1 MEQEKSKENH
11 GGSEKEAKKS
21 LSREFSFLISLER
34 SLRWETAKKF
44 WSEKKE
50 ELGCSYNR
58 YAVIEKGTAKASLDL
73 ALRIIRAL
81 DITEDS
87 GLFAWVRDLMPDEQT
102 RGYFPDPN
110 LSESF
115 ARTPLLFL
123 NKAKTDLFRDE
134 EYAFELAGYIS
145 MYTFRGVSEDE
156 LCTEFL
162 MDKSEIKRIL
172 MLLLRRGVILK
183 NPLGVYEVPDDSWIQ
198 IPDHSEFR
206 FLKNRLFSQ
215 ILDSQLS
222 APFNQETTIKR
233 FCVRPLSQKQL
244 ELIRAKCFAL
254 TSWIGML
261 PDEHDGQPYRFF
273 LAGNLATFGNARK
286 KIFEKEIKTKNTMTR
301 RMDP

>member
-222 APFNQETTIKR
+222 APFNQETTIK
-233 FCVRPLSQKQL
+233 LS
-244 ELIRAKCFAL
+244 
-254 TSWIGML
+254 SS
-261 PDEHDGQPYRFF
+261 
-273 LAGNLATFGNARK
+273 NS
-286 KIFEKEIKTKNTMTR
+286 
-301 RMDP
+301 

>member
-1 MEQEKSKENH
+1 MRQDKLQENH
-11 GGSEKEAKKS
+11 GGSEKEAKES
-21 LSREFSFLISLER
+21 LSREFSFFISLER

-73 ALRIIRAL
+73 AIRIIRAL

-110 LSESF
+110 ASDKIAKS
-115 ARTPLLFL
+115 PFL
-123 NKAKTDLFRDE
+123 YLDNSRMTLFRKDK
-134 EYAFELAGYIS
+134 YAFKIAGYIS
-145 MYTFRGVSEDE
+145 IYTYRGVSEDE
-156 LCTEFL
+156 LCKTFQ
-162 MDKSEIKRIL
+162 MDKSEIKIRL
-172 MLLLRRGVILK
+172 MRLLRTGVLVK
-183 NPLGVYEVPDDSWIQ
+183 NSKGDYEVVNDSWIEL
-198 IPDHSEFR
+198 PAYPEFR
-206 FLKNRLFSQ
+206 DLNTHLFKQ
-215 ILDSQLS
+215 VMEYHVS
-222 APFNQETTIKR
+222 APFAEKSTIER
-233 FCVRPLSQKQL
+233 WCVRLLNQKQIKMVR
-244 ELIRAKCFAL
+244 EKCLAL
-254 TSWIGML
+254 SSWIGML

-286 KIFEKEIKTKNTMTR
+286 KIFEKDIKTKNTMTR